1 MNKPTTPADNL
12 TATMP
17 VGSGDWL
24 GGLREMLTKL
34 ESEMASDKLELRQ
47 RKKALKINLRLKDAL
62 EYHMGIKP
70 DYEI

>member
-1 MNKPTTPADNL
+1 
-12 TATMP
+12 
-17 VGSGDWL
+17 
-24 GGLREMLTKL
+24 
-34 ESEMASDKLELRQ
+34 MASDKLELRQ